1 MVSLTTVSAALTLQR
16 SEIAGNASERL
27 RSLLEIRFQNSLTG
41 VKKSTTSV
49 KKSTPQSRNQQP
61 QSRNQQPQSRNQQPQ
76 SRNQQPQSRNQQLQS
91 QYLYSTGD
99 LKSDSK

>member
-49 KKSTPQSRNQQP
+49 KKSTTSVPIFVLHRGFKIGQQIK
-61 QSRNQQPQSRNQQPQ
+61 RR
-76 SRNQQPQSRNQQLQS
+76 REV
-91 QYLYSTGD
+91 
-99 LKSDSK
+99 